1 MKKTFLA
8 LGLALMA
15 WLSPAIA
22 AETTPPPML
31 ARGLDWSTDYNAALA
46 KAKAENKKVF
56 VFFTGSDWC
65 GWCIR
70 LQKEILMTAEFS
82 QYAREKLVLV
92 ELDFPRNKPQPA
104 AVKQQNRSLAQKMG
118 VEGYPTVIVLN
129 SSGKQVGKMGY
140 QQGGPKPFI
149 QRLSSL

>member
-1 MKKTFLA
+1 
-8 LGLALMA
+8 
-15 WLSPAIA
+15 
-22 AETTPPPML
+22 
-31 ARGLDWSTDYNAALA
+31 
-46 KAKAENKKVF
+46 
-56 VFFTGSDWC
+56 
-65 GWCIR
+65 
-70 LQKEILMTAEFS
+70 MTAEFS

>member
-15 WLSPAIA
+15 WHSPAIA
-22 AETTPPPML
+22 AESTPPPML
-31 ARGLDWSTDYNAALA
+31 ARGLEWSTDYTAALA

-56 VFFTGSDWC
+56 LFFTGSDWC
-65 GWCIR
+65 SWCMR
-70 LQKEILMTAEFS
+70 LQKEILMTSEFG

-92 ELDFPRNKPQPA
+92 ELDFPRNKPQAA
-104 AVKQQNRSLAQKMG
+104 AVKQQNRSLGQKMG
-118 VEGYPTVIVLN
+118 IEGYPTVIVLD

-149 QRLSSL
+149 QRLNSL